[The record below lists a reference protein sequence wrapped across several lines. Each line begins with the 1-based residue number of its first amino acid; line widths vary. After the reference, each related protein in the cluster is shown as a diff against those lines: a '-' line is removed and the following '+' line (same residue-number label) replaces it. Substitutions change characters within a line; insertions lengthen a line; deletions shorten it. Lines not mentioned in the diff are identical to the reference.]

1 MPENDRFSGCLDE
14 IIVEFL
20 ERDATLRLLMKL
32 SIQFRLVLL
41 SYLYTVIY
49 FYLFGINRGRFPVDN
64 RVHKANRSSET
75 GRDQSHDALDETMIQ
90 RDDETVS
97 AVRHR

>member
-1 MPENDRFSGCLDE
+1 ME
-14 IIVEFL
+14 
-20 ERDATLRLLMKL
+20 L
-32 SIQFRLVLL
+32 SIQFRLALL
-41 SYLYTVIY
+41 SFLYTVLC

-64 RVHKANRSSET
+64 RVHKTNRSSET
-75 GRDQSHDALDETMIQ
+75 GRDPSHGALDETMIQ